1 MSRRLLVRSIVL
13 SGSLSALLTAST
25 IRPAAPAAATA
36 QQPGGNPSASTIA
49 DQIDLALTVYNSGL
63 ALVRDVRNIALSNGR
78 NDLEFADISATINPA
93 TVHLRSLTEPGRLS
107 VLEQNYQYDLLE
119 PEKLLR
125 KYVGRQVTL
134 VRRET
139 LDGTS
144 REQSVTA
151 TLLAYNNGPV
161 WKIGDE
167 IVTGLDADHLRFL
180 GVPDNLRSRPTLIW
194 TLDNSGARQH
204 RVEASYLA
212 NNLQW
217 NADYVLTVGRDDR
230 SASLGGWVTLV
241 NQSGTEFPN
250 ARLQLIA
257 GDLNRVKIGEGRRDE
272 MEAVMMRAAADAS
285 AFARETF
292 SEYHL
297 YSLERR
303 TSIANNETK
312 QISLLEAEGVPV
324 EKAYV
329 VEGQQ
334 FYYHN
339 AQHPGAPL
347 KDAVRVYYR
356 LRNDTKSSL
365 GMPLPSGTVRV
376 YQSDSQGGLLFAGE
390 DHIGHT
396 PVDETLNLHVGN
408 AFDVVCERR
417 QTDFDALGGNLYE
430 FAFEVTLRNH
440 KSDAI
445 SVNVNEP
452 IGGSWEM
459 LDSTYPATKT
469 AAWAASFN
477 VAVPAGGTST
487 LKYRVR
493 ARW

>member
-1 MSRRLLVRSIVL
+1 MTRRLVIGALF
-13 SGSLSALLTAST
+13 LSASIPVLLTAST
-25 IRPAAPAAATA
+25 RRQAAPPP
-36 QQPGGNPSASTIA
+36 QPGRGPSASTIA
-49 DQIDLALTVYNSGL
+49 NQVDLALTVYGSGL
-63 ALVRDVRNIALSNGR
+63 ALVRDVRQIALAGGR
-78 NDLEFADISATINPA
+78 NEIEFADISATINPA
-93 TVHLRSLTEPGRLS
+93 TVRLRSLTEPGRLS

-139 LDGTS
+139 VSGSS
-144 REQSVTA
+144 REESLTA

-161 WKIGDE
+161 WRIGDE
-167 IVTGLDADHLRFL
+167 IVTGLHADHLRFL

-194 TLDNSGARQH
+194 TLDNTGARQH

-212 NNLQW
+212 SDLQW
-217 NADYVLTVGRDDR
+217 NADYVLTVGRDDKT
-230 SASLGGWVTLV
+230 ASLGGWVTLV

-250 ARLQLIA
+250 ARLQLVA
-257 GDLNRVKIGEGRRDE
+257 GDLNRVRDGGGRRDE
-272 MEAVMMRAAADAS
+272 LEAAMTRAAAETP

-297 YSLERR
+297 YSLDRR
-303 TSIANNETK
+303 TSIGNNETK

-339 AQHPGAPL
+339 RQHPGAPL
-347 KDAVRVYYR
+347 KDPVRVHFR
-356 LRNDTKSSL
+356 LRNDAASSL
-365 GMPLPSGTVRV
+365 GMPLPSGVVRV

-390 DHIGHT
+390 DRIDHT
-396 PVDETLNLHVGN
+396 PVDETLSLHVGN
-408 AFDVVCERR
+408 AFDVVCERK
-417 QTDFDALGGNLYE
+417 QTDFQSLGGTLYE

-440 KSDAI
+440 KATAVT
-445 SVNVNEP
+445 VNVNEP

-459 LDSTYPATKT
+459 LQSSHTATKT
-469 AAWAASFN
+469 SAWAAAFS
-477 VAVPAGGTST
+477 VPVPAGGAST
-487 LKYRVR
+487 LTYRVR
-493 ARW
+493 GRW